1 MNKRALRDAVSGSWR
16 VIQHTWPLLA
26 IGFLVDAAF
35 LFVFLIALQSYL
47 PETLHKSDAI
57 AGYALATFGLA
68 KLTTQIGGGFV
79 SDRLG
84 ARRSMLIGTGLLL
97 VADVSIWPLAHVA
110 PWLILGSGA
119 LEGLGSSITWP
130 AIYSAGSARV
140 PEGQKGRFTSL
151 LTLATGGALIAG
163 LGGGGVLNARVSFDA
178 AMAWPVAAVA
188 AAFVLG
194 LALLPGM
201 GATVEAASRALP
213 APGHF
218 RAIITSR
225 ERASFAVLVLAEA
238 AAVGGLTAV
247 FRAYGR
253 DVLGVSLYRQALLLL
268 PAAVAGGALVVP
280 GGAIADRIG
289 ARRVMTV
296 GFAATGGC
304 LIALARCSDTAQVL
318 PIAAVAGGG
327 FGLAMPGIAAT
338 MMRLAGPDGSRGGV
352 IGWFM
357 TVDGLGHAAGP
368 AAAGVILAAFG
379 ASAVLMSAGALFL
392 VVAYVAL
399 ASRLSDD
406 TRAVIESVPAGSAT
420 LIGGRS

>member
-1 MNKRALRDAVSGSWR
+1 MNKRALFDAASGSWR
-16 VIQHTWPLLA
+16 VIRSTWPLLA

-47 PETLHKSDAI
+47 PESLHKSDAI

-68 KLTTQIGGGFV
+68 KLATQVGGGFV

-97 VADVSIWPLAHVA
+97 AADLSIWPLAHSA
-110 PWLILGSGA
+110 PWLILLSGA
-119 LEGLGSSITWP
+119 VEGLGSSITWP

-140 PEGQKGRFTSL
+140 PDGEMGRFTSL
-151 LTLATGGALIAG
+151 LTLATGAALIFG
-163 LGGGGVLNARVSFDA
+163 LGGGAVLNAQVSFDA
-178 AMAWPVAAVA
+178 AMVWPVAAVV
-188 AAFVLG
+188 AAFMLA

-201 GATVEAASRALP
+201 GATVEASIHALP
-213 APGHF
+213 APGRF
-218 RAIITSR
+218 RAIVTSR

-253 DVLGVSLYRQALLLL
+253 DVLNVSLYRQALLLM
-268 PAAVAGGALVVP
+268 PAAVAGGLLVVP
-280 GGAIADRIG
+280 GGAIADRFG

-296 GFAATGGC
+296 GFAATGAG
-304 LIALARCSDTAQVL
+304 LIALARYSDAALVL
-318 PIAAVAGGG
+318 PIAGVAGGG

-357 TVDGLGHAAGP
+357 TVDGLGHAVGP
-368 AAAGVILAAFG
+368 AAAGVGLAVVG
-379 ASAVLMSAGALFL
+379 AGAVLAGAGVLFL

-399 ASRLSDD
+399 VSRLSDD
-406 TRAVIESVPAGSAT
+406 TRAVIEAVPAGSTT

>member
-1 MNKRALRDAVSGSWR
+1 MNRHALVDAASGSWR
-16 VIQHTWPLLA
+16 VILATWPLLA

-47 PETLHKSDAI
+47 PESLHRSDAI

-97 VADVSIWPLAHVA
+97 VADVSIWPLAHTA
-110 PWLILGSGA
+110 PWLILVSGA
-119 LEGLGSSITWP
+119 IEGLGSSITWP

-140 PEGQKGRFTSL
+140 REAEKGRFTSL
-151 LTLATGGALIAG
+151 LTLATGGALIVG
-163 LGGGGVLNARVSFDA
+163 LGGGGVLNAHVSFDA
-178 AMAWPVAAVA
+178 AMAWPIAAVA
-188 AAFVLG
+188 MAFALG

-213 APGHF
+213 APGRF
-218 RAIITSR
+218 GTIITSR

-238 AAVGGLTAV
+238 AAVGALTAV

-253 DVLGVSLYRQALLLL
+253 DVLGVSLYRQAFLLL
-268 PAAVAGGALVVP
+268 PAAVAGGVLVVP

-296 GFAATGGC
+296 GFAATGAC
-304 LIALARCSDTAQVL
+304 LIALARYSAAAQVL

-357 TVDGLGHAAGP
+357 TVDGLGHAVGP
-368 AAAGVILAAFG
+368 AAAGVILASLG
-379 ASAVLMSAGALFL
+379 ASAVLISAGALFL

-399 ASRLSDD
+399 VSRLSDD
-406 TRAVIESVPAGSAT
+406 TREVIESVPAGSVT
-420 LIGGRS
+420 LMGGRS

>member
-1 MNKRALRDAVSGSWR
+1 MNKRALLDAASGSWR
-16 VIQHTWPLLA
+16 GIRRTWPLLV

-47 PETLHKSDAI
+47 PESLHKSDAI

-68 KLTTQIGGGFV
+68 KLMTQIGGGFV

-84 ARRSMLIGTGLLL
+84 PRRSMLIGTGLLIA
-97 VADVSIWPLAHVA
+97 ADVSIWPFAHVA
-110 PWLILGSGA
+110 PWLILVSGA
-119 LEGLGSSITWP
+119 VEGLGSSITWP

-151 LTLATGGALIAG
+151 LTLATGGALIVG
-163 LGGGGVLNARVSFDA
+163 LGGGGALNAHVSFDA
-178 AMAWPVAAVA
+178 AMAWPVAAVIG
-188 AAFVLG
+188 AFVLA
-194 LALLPGM
+194 LTLLPGM
-201 GATVEAASRALP
+201 STTVVRNALP
-213 APGHF
+213 APGRF

-225 ERASFAVLVLAEA
+225 ERTSFAVLVLAEA

-268 PAAVAGGALVVP
+268 PAAIAGGVLVVP

-296 GFAATGGC
+296 GFAMAGAC
-304 LIALARCSDTAQVL
+304 LIALARYSDAAQVL
-318 PIAAVAGGG
+318 PIAAAAGGG

-357 TVDGLGHAAGP
+357 TVDGLGHAVGP
-368 AAAGVILAAFG
+368 AAAGVILAVFG
-379 ASAVLMSAGALFL
+379 ASAVLVGAGVLFL
-392 VVAYVAL
+392 AVAYVAL
-399 ASRLSDD
+399 VSRLSDD
-406 TRAVIESVPAGSAT
+406 ARAVTEAVPAGSST
-420 LIGGRS
+420 LIGGQS